1 MNEQNF
7 QKMKQSN
14 EIHKIIYDTLK
25 KVFNDNLTPASI
37 DNEIAEVL
45 MCMEKITA
53 IQEKMENLLKERQ
66 ALYIKMETIQQ
77 AIKQRSQT

>member
-7 QKMKQSN
+7 QKMKQAN
-14 EIHKIIYDTLK
+14 EIHRIIYDTLK

-77 AIKQRSQT
+77 AIEQRGDE